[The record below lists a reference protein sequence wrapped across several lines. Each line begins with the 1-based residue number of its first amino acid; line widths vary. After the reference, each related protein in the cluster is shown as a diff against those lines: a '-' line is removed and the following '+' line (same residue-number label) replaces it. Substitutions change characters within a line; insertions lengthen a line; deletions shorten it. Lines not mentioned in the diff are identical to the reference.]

1 MSQGNATVTLK
12 RKNTTA
18 LFEYCL
24 DNRIEFIVK
33 PSVTVID
40 EFDIEFV
47 IEDIKKAI
55 AFGMFLK
62 EIKIELNGMSTA
74 PAAAKN
80 TVKKPAVKEVAN
92 GSAAKEEAAAPL
104 AFEENT
110 ISFDLEAN

>member
-1 MSQGNATVTLK
+1 MSQGNVSVTIK
-12 RKNTTA
+12 RKNVA
-18 LFEYCL
+18 PLFDYCL
-24 DNRIEFIVK
+24 DNRIEFNVR
-33 PSVTVID
+33 PSVSVAD

-62 EIKIELNGMSTA
+62 EIKIELNGM
-74 PAAAKN
+74 AAAAPKN
-80 TVKKPAVKEVAN
+80 VVKKPVVKEAAAVKE
-92 GSAAKEEAAAPL
+92 EAPAVM